1 MRANR
6 RRINGKKVRK
16 SYTAAFKSASAFKHV
31 DKTKLADH
39 PHEATAT
46 PTQGDSLKPV
56 NENWQNDLNDFNKES
71 KTSNVQKVQSALT
84 GVELLPDAGPI
95 AAAASSIAGG
105 VNTGISL
112 SRSGYHYLKGEK
124 KEGWSNLIDAGLSA
138 VGMLP
143 VLGYGATTTK
153 AAKAAGK
160 YGQARHLDDVAGKGS
175 ALNVPEF
182 KDSFFGGALSY
193 LTK

>member
-6 RRINGKKVRK
+6 RRINGKRVRK

-31 DKTKLADH
+31 DKTKPADH

-46 PTQGDSLKPV
+46 PPQSDFKV

-84 GVELLPDAGPI
+84 GVELLPDATLVT
-95 AAAASSIAGG
+95 AAASSAAGVING
-105 VNTGISL
+105 TISL
-112 SRSGYHYLKGEK
+112 TRSASDYMKGDKEK
-124 KEGWSNLIDAGLSA
+124 GWSNLVDAGLSA
-138 VGMLP
+138 TGAIPL
-143 VLGYGATTTK
+143 LGYGATV
-153 AAKAAGK
+153 AKASKTASK
-160 YGQARHLDDVAGKGS
+160 YGQSRHLDDVAGKSS
-175 ALNVPEF
+175 ALNVPKF